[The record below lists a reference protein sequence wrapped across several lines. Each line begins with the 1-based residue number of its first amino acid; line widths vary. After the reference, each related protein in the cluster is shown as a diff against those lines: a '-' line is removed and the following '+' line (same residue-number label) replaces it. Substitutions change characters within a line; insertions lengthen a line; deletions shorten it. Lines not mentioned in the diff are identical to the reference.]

1 MKKRIFSAVLIL
13 IMLLA
18 IPSCSMDQLTE
29 FVGKMNENVM
39 GVDPENAAK
48 AEEAINNSTTAAG
61 DEEIEEMQG
70 TINDIFGT
78 GDSDTPNVTIPVN
91 VLDNLNADEIGNLAN
106 SINKAAGAVGFDDSM
121 KKPAANEAATKGSA
135 ELVTDIV
142 NTVMQNDYTTIPR
155 FDIPESDDDQDQEES
170 GESDGLTTAQKEML
184 NYLIDGINQINTG
197 KTLENVSYTPTQAD
211 AVILQMAQS
220 VVITIAN
227 DPAIKDDSGNINFDE
242 IEPTELI
249 TADNKKMLQSAIDT
263 INVLAPH
270 SAFEGLNINLD
281 SLLNSFMNGE
291 GASNA

>member
-61 DEEIEEMQG
+61 DEEKGEMQG
-70 TINDIFGT
+70 TINDIFGSEGGEASNIT
-78 GDSDTPNVTIPVN
+78 VPDNILAS
-91 VLDNLNADEIGNLAN
+91 LDADAIGNLAN
-106 SINKAAGAVGFDDSM
+106 SINKAAGAAGFGDSM
-121 KKPAANEAATKGSA
+121 EKPAANDEATKGSA
-135 ELVTDIV
+135 ELVTNIV
-142 NTVMQNDYTTIPR
+142 NTVMGKS
-155 FDIPESDDDQDQEES
+155 EDD
-170 GESDGLTTAQKEML
+170 TTAGIPTLGDDSEIPDEPKQML
-184 NYLIDGINQINTG
+184 NALIDGINKING
-197 KTLENVSYTPTQAD
+197 KGSSETEGSYEPTQAD
-211 AVILQMAQS
+211 AVILQMTQS
-220 VVITIAN
+220 VVMTIAN
-227 DPAIKDDSGNINFDE
+227 SDAIKEADGNLENID
-242 IEPTELI
+242 PTELI
-249 TADNKKMLQSAIDT
+249 TEDNKKMLQSAIDT

>member
-29 FVGKMNENVM
+29 FVGMMNENVM

-61 DEEIEEMQG
+61 DEERKEMQG

-78 GDSDTPNVTIPVN
+78 DTPNVTIPEN

-106 SINKAAGAVGFDDSM
+106 SINKASGTADFGDSM
-121 KKPAANEAATKGSA
+121 KKPAVNFSATQGSA

-142 NTVMQNDYTTIPR
+142 NTVMNNTED
-155 FDIPESDDDQDQEES
+155 DGAIPELGDDTELPAEAKDMVN
-170 GESDGLTTAQKEML
+170 A
-184 NYLIDGINQINTG
+184 LIGGINKING
-197 KTLENVSYTPTQAD
+197 KGTSESEEEPYEPTQAD
-211 AVILQMAQS
+211 AVILQMVQS
-220 VVITIAN
+220 IVVTVASEDGPIKN
-227 DPAIKDDSGNINFDE
+227 AIKEGSFDGVD
-242 IEPTELI
+242 PTELI
-249 TADNKKMLQSAIDT
+249 TEDNKKMLQSAIDT

-270 SAFEGLNINLD
+270 SAFGEDFNIDLD
-281 SLLNSFMNGE
+281 TIIGYFSKGE
-291 GASNA
+291 EA

>member
-61 DEEIEEMQG
+61 DEEKGEMQG
-70 TINDIFGT
+70 TINDIFGSEGGEASNIT
-78 GDSDTPNVTIPVN
+78 VPDNILAS
-91 VLDNLNADEIGNLAN
+91 LDADAIGNLAN
-106 SINKAAGAVGFDDSM
+106 SINKAAGAAGFGDSM
-121 KKPAANEAATKGSA
+121 EKPAANEEATKGSA
-135 ELVTDIV
+135 ELVTNIV
-142 NTVMQNDYTTIPR
+142 NKVMGSEDSTGNEGIPELDESV
-155 FDIPESDDDQDQEES
+155 DIPEE
-170 GESDGLTTAQKEML
+170 TKKML
-184 NYLIDGINQINTG
+184 NALIGGINKISG
-197 KTLENVSYTPTQAD
+197 KDTSESVETQYEPTQAD
-211 AVILQMAQS
+211 AVILQMTQS

-227 DPAIKDDSGNINFDE
+227 DPAIKDDSGNINFDK

-249 TADNKKMLQSAIDT
+249 TEENKKMLQSAIDT
-263 INVLAPH
+263 INVLAPY

>member
-61 DEEIEEMQG
+61 DEEKKEMQG
-70 TINDIFGT
+70 TINDIFAT
-78 GDSDTPNVTIPVN
+78 GDSDTPKITVPNKILN
-91 VLDNLNADEIGNLAN
+91 NLNADEIGNLAN
-106 SINKAAGAVGFDDSM
+106 SINKASGAEGFGDSM
-121 KKPAANEAATKGSA
+121 KKPASNKDAAKGSA

-142 NTVMQNDYTTIPR
+142 NTVMNNTEDDGTIP
-155 FDIPESDDDQDQEES
+155 ELGDDSELPAE
-170 GESDGLTTAQKEML
+170 AKNMV
-184 NYLIDGINQINTG
+184 NALIGGINRING
-197 KTLENVSYTPTQAD
+197 KGTSESEEEEPYVPTQAD

-220 VVITIAN
+220 IVTTVADSAPIKE
-227 DPAIKDDSGNINFDE
+227 AIKEGSFDNVD
-242 IEPTELI
+242 PTELI
-249 TADNKKMLQSAIDT
+249 TEDNKKMLQSAIDT

-270 SAFEGLNINLD
+270 SAFGEDFNIDLD
-281 SLLNSFMNGE
+281 TIIGYFSKGE
-291 GASNA
+291 EA

>member
-29 FVGKMNENVM
+29 FIGKMNENVM

-48 AEEAINNSTTAAG
+48 AEEAIKNSTTESANP
-61 DEEIEEMQG
+61 DERENLQD
-70 TINDIFGT
+70 TINGIFTSGEGS
-78 GDSDTPNVTIPVN
+78 GDTQIKVPENILPS
-91 VLDNLNADEIGNLAN
+91 LEADAIGNLAN
-106 SINKAAGAVGFDDSM
+106 SINKAAGAAGFGDSM
-121 KKPAANEAATKGSA
+121 KETAANEEATKGSA

-142 NTVMQNDYTTIPR
+142 NKVMGSEDSTGNEGIPELNESV
-155 FDIPESDDDQDQEES
+155 DIPEE
-170 GESDGLTTAQKEML
+170 TKKML
-184 NYLIDGINQINTG
+184 NALIGGINKISG
-197 KTLENVSYTPTQAD
+197 KDTSESVETQYEPTQAD
-211 AVILQMAQS
+211 AVILQMTQS

-227 DPAIKDDSGNINFDE
+227 DPAIKDDSGNINFDK

-249 TADNKKMLQSAIDT
+249 TEENKKMLQSAIDT

>member
-29 FVGKMNENVM
+29 FVGRMNENVM

-106 SINKAAGAVGFDDSM
+106 SINKASGTADFGDSM
-121 KKPAANEAATKGSA
+121 KKPAVNSLATKGSA

-142 NTVMQNDYTTIPR
+142 NTVMNNTEVDGA
-155 FDIPESDDDQDQEES
+155 IPELDNDTKLPAEAKDMVNS
-170 GESDGLTTAQKEML
+170 
-184 NYLIDGINQINTG
+184 LIGGINKISG
-197 KTLENVSYTPTQAD
+197 KGTSESEEEEPYAPTQAD
-211 AVILQMAQS
+211 AVILQMVQS
-220 VVITIAN
+220 IVVTVASE
-227 DPAIKDDSGNINFDE
+227 DGPIKDAINEGSFDGVD
-242 IEPTELI
+242 PTELI
-249 TADNKKMLQSAIDT
+249 TEDNKKMLQSAIDT

-281 SLLNSFMNGE
+281 SLLDSFMNGE

>member
-48 AEEAINNSTTAAG
+48 ADEAIKNSTTESANS
-61 DEEIEEMQG
+61 DEIKNLQD
-70 TINDIFGT
+70 TINGIFTSGEGG
-78 GDSDTPNVTIPVN
+78 GDTQIKVPGNILPS
-91 VLDNLNADEIGNLAN
+91 LEADAIGNLAN
-106 SINKAAGAVGFDDSM
+106 SINKAAGAAGFGDSM
-121 KKPAANEAATKGSA
+121 EKPAANVAATKGSA
-135 ELVTDIV
+135 ELVTNIV
-142 NTVMQNDYTTIPR
+142 KAGFPEQSGIKINGDGTIDLGED
-155 FDIPESDDDQDQEES
+155 FKLDNQDLQDMVS
-170 GESDGLTTAQKEML
+170 GLV
-184 NYLIDGINQINTG
+184 DGINFIV
-197 KTLENVSYTPTQAD
+197 KENSDYSPKQAD
-211 AVILQMAQS
+211 AVILQMTQS
-220 VVITIAN
+220 VVMTIAN
-227 DPAIKDDSGNINFDE
+227 SDAIKEAEGNLENID
-242 IEPTELI
+242 PTQLI

-281 SLLNSFMNGE
+281 SLLDSFMNGE

>member
-29 FVGKMNENVM
+29 FIGKMNENVM

-48 AEEAINNSTTAAG
+48 AEEAIKDSTSKPA
-61 DEEIEEMQG
+61 DKENLQN
-70 TINDIFGT
+70 TIDDIFGSEGGEASNIT
-78 GDSDTPNVTIPVN
+78 VPDNILAS
-91 VLDNLNADEIGNLAN
+91 LDADAIGNLAN
-106 SINKAAGAVGFDDSM
+106 SINKAAGAAGFGDSM
-121 KKPAANEAATKGSA
+121 EKPAANDEATKGSA

-142 NTVMQNDYTTIPR
+142 NTVMQNDDTTIPR

-197 KTLENVSYTPTQAD
+197 KTLDNESYTPTQAD

-227 DPAIKDDSGNINFDE
+227 DPTIKDENGNINFDE

-249 TADNKKMLQSAIDT
+249 TTENKKMLQSAIDT

-281 SLLNSFMNGE
+281 SLLNSFMEGK

>member
-61 DEEIEEMQG
+61 DEEKKEMQG
-70 TINDIFGT
+70 TINDIFAT
-78 GDSDTPNVTIPVN
+78 GDSDTPNVKIPEN
-91 VLDNLNADEIGNLAN
+91 VLDNLNADKIGNLAN
-106 SINKAAGAVGFDDSM
+106 SINKAAGAAGFGDSM
-121 KKPAANEAATKGSA
+121 KKPAANDAATKGSA
-135 ELVTDIV
+135 GLVTDIV
-142 NTVMQNDYTTIPR
+142 NTVMNNEGNGA
-155 FDIPESDDDQDQEES
+155 IPELGKDTELPAEAKDMVN
-170 GESDGLTTAQKEML
+170 A
-184 NYLIDGINQINTG
+184 LIGGINKING
-197 KTLENVSYTPTQAD
+197 KGTSESEEEPYEPTQAD
-211 AVILQMAQS
+211 AVILQMVQS
-220 VVITIAN
+220 IVVTVASEDGPIK
-227 DPAIKDDSGNINFDE
+227 DAIKEGSFDGVD
-242 IEPTELI
+242 PTELI
-249 TADNKKMLQSAIDT
+249 TEDNKKMLQSAIDT

-281 SLLNSFMNGE
+281 SLLDSFMNGE

>member
-48 AEEAINNSTTAAG
+48 AEEAIKDSTKPATDEDKTTIKNTIDDITLSLGGG
-61 DEEIEEMQG
+61 DAN
-70 TINDIFGT
+70 INV
-78 GDSDTPNVTIPVN
+78 P
-91 VLDNLNADEIGNLAN
+91 DNILSNLSADAIGELAN
-106 SINKAAGAVGFDDSM
+106 SINKASGVSGFGDSM
-121 KKPAANEAATKGSA
+121 KKPTENSEETKGSA
-135 ELVTDIV
+135 ELVTNIV
-142 NTVMQNDYTTIPR
+142 NTVMGKS
-155 FDIPESDDDQDQEES
+155 EDD
-170 GESDGLTTAQKEML
+170 TTAGIPTLGDDSEIPDEPKQML
-184 NYLIDGINQINTG
+184 NALIDGINKING
-197 KTLENVSYTPTQAD
+197 KGSSETEGSYEPTQAD
-211 AVILQMAQS
+211 AVILQMTQS
-220 VVITIAN
+220 VVMTIAN
-227 DPAIKDDSGNINFDE
+227 SDAIKEADGNLENID
-242 IEPTELI
+242 PTELI
-249 TADNKKMLQSAIDT
+249 TEDNKKMLQSAIDT